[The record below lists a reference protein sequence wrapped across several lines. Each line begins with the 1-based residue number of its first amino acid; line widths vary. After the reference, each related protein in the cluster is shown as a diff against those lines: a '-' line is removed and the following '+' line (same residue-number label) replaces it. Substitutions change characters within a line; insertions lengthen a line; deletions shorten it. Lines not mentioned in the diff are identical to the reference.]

1 MSKPFLVDTDVLI
14 DFLRGREQ
22 AVSFVNLESDR
33 IIVSSIVVAE
43 LYAGARGGEN
53 DTEQSTLERFLS
65 LFRIVHVTVAIA
77 RLGGLYKRDYGR
89 SHGVSLADAVVAAT
103 ATLENAALKTLNV
116 KHYPMFN
123 AIQPAYRK

>member
-1 MSKPFLVDTDVLI
+1 MSKPILVDTDVLI

-22 AVSFVNLESDR
+22 AVSFVDLESDR
-33 IIVSSIVVAE
+33 IILSSIVVAE
-43 LYAGARGGEN
+43 LYAGVWGGKG

-89 SHGVSLADAVVAAT
+89 SHGIGLADAVVAAT
-103 ATLENAALKTLNV
+103 ATLENAELKTLNV

>member
-1 MSKPFLVDTDVLI
+1 MSKPILVDTDVLI

-22 AVSFVNLESDR
+22 AVSFVNLESER
-33 IIVSSIVVAE
+33 IILSSIVVAE
-43 LYAGARGGEN
+43 LYAGVRGGKG

-89 SHGVSLADAVVAAT
+89 SHGIGLADAVVAAT
-103 ATLENAALKTLNV
+103 ATLENAELKTLNV